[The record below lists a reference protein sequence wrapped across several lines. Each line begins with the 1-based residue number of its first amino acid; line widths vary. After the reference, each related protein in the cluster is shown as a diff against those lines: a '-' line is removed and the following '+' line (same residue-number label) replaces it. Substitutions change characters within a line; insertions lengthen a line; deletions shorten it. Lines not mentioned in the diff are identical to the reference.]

1 MSSYRSSFAPNT
13 DRNVPSDA
21 WYLAHT
27 YLPPGIMPGWTHR
40 TFVDDNKTGEIS
52 ITPMDRDGCYR
63 TSGRYTDASG
73 GVGGWTA
80 HAYPYDQIDHYYTD
94 AERNTYA
101 AWTTENDHVVSVEGN
116 PIETHEFDEQQLL

>member
-1 MSSYRSSFAPNT
+1 VPGTYLLTPEYHAWLNAPDFGRRQQ
-13 DRNVPSDA
+13 DRRDF
-21 WYLAHT
+21 AHT
-27 YLPPGIMPGWTHR
+27 HGSGW
-40 TFVDDNKTGEIS
+40 V
-52 ITPMDRDGCYR
+52 YR

-101 AWTTENDHVVSVEGN
+101 AWTTENDRVVSVEGN
-116 PIETHEFDEQQLL
+116 PMEPHEFDEQQLL